1 MLCPQHMHYKF
12 LVCGGIS
19 PSNLLLGLTWVVLL
33 LLFLVPLVPLA
44 SLWHLAILVILAILV
59 GPLLLQVR
67 YQNQAPLLSP
77 WAASGWE
84 LALRSHFLLHLLPL
98 SHPHS
103 HHCLH
108 SRLLPLPHPHHHLP
122 PHPLPDLLPHP
133 H

>member
-1 MLCPQHMHYKF
+1 MIMISAFAFCFEERLRLHSCSQERSGDTAQEILLLSCRLEGPSSNPYGNMLCPQHMHYKF

-33 LLFLVPLVPLA
+33 LLSLVPLVPLA
-44 SLWHLAILVILAILV
+44 SLWHLAILV

-84 LALRSHFLLHLLPL
+84 LAL
-98 SHPHS
+98 
-103 HHCLH
+103 
-108 SRLLPLPHPHHHLP
+108 
-122 PHPLPDLLPHP
+122 
-133 H
+133 